1 MHKPCLS
8 MGIYTCESGPDLLN
22 LLLSKKVDLVL
33 QGHEHLYQRTK
44 QLALGPGCAAMVPD
58 VADPDCIADAGST
71 LVKGAGTVFA
81 TIGTG
86 GIAQRAVNPGDPEA
100 PYFAASS
107 GLDTATWGVLDVHA
121 TAATLSAQF
130 ARASGGSFTDSF
142 TIGPVLNAAPTA
154 SFTALCTLLTCALDA
169 SGSSDPEGTALTY
182 AWDFGDSSTGTGSTA
197 LHAYAAAGSFTIR
210 LTVTDAAG
218 FTGTTTRTVTVSP
231 VATAVVASD
240 TFERTVAAG
249 FGTAVVGGAWTPS
262 GSTSVS
268 AGAGRLTLATAGAVS
283 GARLAGVTGTAL
295 TTQVTESWDKRP
307 NSSGGWFLLR
317 GRITSGGEY
326 RLKLAHKSSGA
337 VTAKVVRTS
346 SAGTE
351 TAVTS
356 ELTVPGLTYAAG
368 TGVTAAFEVSGTA
381 PTTLRAKVWAATGPA
396 PTAWLIST
404 TDATA
409 ALQGAGHTGVAALLS
424 TTTTNV
430 PVTVKVDDYTV
441 TGPG

>member
-240 TFERTVAAG
+240 TFERIVAAG